1 MHHSVLI
8 YRQLMLGLWL
18 AWLLYWVIAA
28 LGAKATQRRESLG
41 SRLSH
46 IVPLL
51 IGVALIVWP
60 RVPWHWLSLP
70 LLPHRPL
77 TYAVGLALLVLGLAF
92 TVWARLH
99 LGRNWSG
106 TVTLKEGHELIRSG
120 PYAYVRHP
128 IYTGLLVALLGSAVA
143 CGELRAMI
151 GLSVVAGA
159 FIRKLRIEE
168 RFMREIFPGQYQ
180 RYCAEVPALVPF
192 TKPPRS
198 APR

>member
-1 MHHSVLI
+1 MHHPVLI

-18 AWLLYWVIAA
+18 AWLLYWVISA
-28 LGAKATQRRESLG
+28 LGAKTTQRRESLG

-46 IVPLL
+46 VVPLL

-60 RVPWHWLSLP
+60 RVPWDWLSLP
-70 LLPHRPL
+70 LLPHRPR
-77 TYAVGLALLVLGLAF
+77 TYAVGLALLMLGLAF

-106 TVTLKEGHELIRSG
+106 SVTLKEGHELIRSG

-151 GLSVVAGA
+151 GLGVVAGA

-180 RYCAEVPALVPF
+180 RYCAQVPALVPF
-192 TKPPRS
+192 TKLPRS